1 MKWISV
7 SRKLMLIFLCIE
19 KLILILFK
27 EKFIIIKNEIDLI
40 YFEEI
45 IKKLRITVKYFIA
58 I

>member
-1 MKWISV
+1 
-7 SRKLMLIFLCIE
+7 MLIFLCME

-45 IKKLRITVKYFIA
+45 VKKLRITVKYFIA